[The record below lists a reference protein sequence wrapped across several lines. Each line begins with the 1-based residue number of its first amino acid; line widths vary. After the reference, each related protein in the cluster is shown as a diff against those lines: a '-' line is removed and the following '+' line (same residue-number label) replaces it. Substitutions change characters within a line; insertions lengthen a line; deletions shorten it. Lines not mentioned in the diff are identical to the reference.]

1 MRKALKMRRPVMSLR
16 ADEVGVEVLQAV
28 IGCFLHSNIRSVHF
42 KVTESFIVLMGKY
55 NKMILTN
62 NFLLIFFL

>member
-55 NKMILTN
+55 KIK
-62 NFLLIFFL
+62 